1 MSPLPGEMNSFI
13 VDKFLDF
20 CNGLVLSSKQFMFNL
35 SLGKDINFNFQHNK
49 PANSSWTR
57 KKKSRT
63 QLRKE
68 AKINSKMD
76 HSEVAERIAA
86 NAEII
91 PPKKVSDAEET
102 YSVV

>member
-1 MSPLPGEMNSFI
+1 MSPWPGEMNSDI

-20 CNGLVLSSKQFMFNL
+20 CNGLVLSSKQFRFNL

-63 QLRKE
+63 QLRRE
-68 AKINSKMD
+68 AKRKSKMD
-76 HSEVAERIAA
+76 HTEVAERVAA

-102 YSVV
+102 VI